1 MPANLPP
8 QYFEVEEKY
17 RQAKTIE
24 EKLYYLKEL
33 LAICPKHKGT
43 EKLQKELKTKIS
55 KLKKELGKKPK
66 VSRAVWYHFE
76 KQGAGQIAVFGS
88 PNSGKSTL
96 VKFLTNA
103 NTEIADYPFTTKIP
117 IAGMMK
123 YENIQIQ
130 LIDCP
135 PLKEGLAPWYFH
147 LLRTADAL
155 LYLFDLSQ
163 DSLLDEAETNFKIL
177 AEGRINIFKKEEA
190 NYKKTIFCGNKL
202 DWENAQ
208 FRYQLFLEFLKNY
221 SPLEELKIIAISVK
235 EKRNLEELKKLLF
248 ESLAIIRVYTKP
260 PGKPPELA
268 EPIVLKQNA
277 TVLDAAEALHKD
289 FARNLKYARLW
300 DNKNFFGQRVEKSH
314 ILKDGDIIEFHI

>member
-24 EKLYYLKEL
+24 EKLYYLKEM
-33 LAICPKHKGT
+33 LAVVPKHKGT
-43 EKLQKELKTKIS
+43 EKLQKEIKTKIS
-55 KLKKELGKKPK
+55 KLRKELSKKPK
-66 VSRAVWYHFE
+66 ISRQVWYHFE

-88 PNSGKSTL
+88 PNSGKSSL
-96 VKFLTNA
+96 VKLLTNA

-117 IAGMMK
+117 ITGMMR

-135 PLKEGLAPWYFH
+135 PLKEGLSPWYFH
-147 LLRTADAL
+147 LLRSADAL

-163 DSLLDEAETNFKIL
+163 DSLLDETEENFKIL
-177 AEGRINIFKKEEA
+177 EEGRINIFKKDEP

-202 DWENAQ
+202 DWENSELR
-208 FRYQLFLEFLKNY
+208 FSLFLEFIKNY
-221 SPLEELKIIAISVK
+221 LPMDDLKIVSISVK
-235 EKRNLEELKKLLF
+235 EKRNIEDLKRVLF
-248 ESLAIIRVYTKP
+248 ESLEIIRVYTKP
-260 PGKPPELA
+260 PGKEPELE
-268 EPIVLKQNA
+268 EPIILKKNSN
-277 TVLDAAEALHKD
+277 VLDAAKALHKD

-300 DNKNFFGQRVEKSH
+300 DNKNFFGQRVEKNH